1 MRSFEETRQ
10 VQCSAKT
17 MFDIVLDIEA
27 YPLFLPWVSDAEV
40 LTHQAGELTAQLVA
54 NLAGSKHSFQTIDRF
69 VPDKL
74 IEIRL
79 LEGPFRFLESLWTFD
94 AVSDDMCKVHFSI
107 EFEFRSM
114 MLDLVA
120 SPIFS
125 TACKSM
131 VQAFEQR
138 ALALKQGT
146 A

>member
-1 MRSFEETRQ
+1 VRSFEETRQ
-10 VQCSAKT
+10 VNCSVQE

-27 YPLFLPWVSDAEV
+27 YPLFLPWVADATLLSKES
-40 LTHQAGELTAQLVA
+40 GELTAELIA
-54 NLAGSKHSFQTIDRF
+54 DLAGSRHSFKTIDRF
-69 VPDKL
+69 VANKL

-79 LEGPFRFLESLWTFD
+79 LEGPFRFLESIWTFD
-94 AVSDDMCKVHFSI
+94 ALEDGTCKVHFSI

-138 ALALKQGT
+138 AMELKSC
-146 A
+146 

>member
-1 MRSFEETRQ
+1 VRSFEETRL
-10 VQCSAKT
+10 VHCSAKQ

-27 YPLFLPWVSDAEV
+27 YPLFLPWVSDAKLLSQES
-40 LTHQAGELTAQLVA
+40 GELTAELTA
-54 NLAGSKHSFQTIDRF
+54 DLAGSRHSFKTIDRF
-69 VPDKL
+69 VANKL
-74 IEIRL
+74 IEVRL

-94 AVSDDMCKVHFSI
+94 VIDDDHCQVHFSI
-107 EFEFRSM
+107 EFEFRNM

-138 ALALKQGT
+138 SLELKK
-146 A
+146 AIS